1 MTFLGEG
8 VLLCWHHNK
17 LPEDVMASYEQTL
30 LEQITQI
37 HGVDFTTWQG
47 WQSLMDWVKRQS
59 WRKDFFGGDRIPAR
73 LLHPSTLVT
82 ELTRY
87 LGG

>member
-1 MTFLGEG
+1 
-8 VLLCWHHNK
+8 
-17 LPEDVMASYEQTL
+17 MASYEQTL

-47 WQSLMDWVKRQS
+47 WQSLMDWVKRQP
-59 WRKDFFGGDRIPAR
+59 WRQEFFGSDRIPAR

>member
-1 MTFLGEG
+1 MATF
-8 VLLCWHHNK
+8 
-17 LPEDVMASYEQTL
+17 EQTF

-37 HGVDFTTWQG
+37 HGQDFSTWQG
-47 WQSLMDWVKRQS
+47 WQLLMDWVKRQP
-59 WRKDFFGGDRIPAR
+59 WKNEFFGSDRIPAR
-73 LLHPSTLVT
+73 LLHPPTLIN